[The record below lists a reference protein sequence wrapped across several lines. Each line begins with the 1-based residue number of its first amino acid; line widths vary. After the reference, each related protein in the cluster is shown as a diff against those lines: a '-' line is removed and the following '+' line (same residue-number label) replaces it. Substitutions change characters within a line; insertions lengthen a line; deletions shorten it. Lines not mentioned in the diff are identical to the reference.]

1 MKNIVFALSVC
12 LSLICSSAHA
22 QRVALVIGNA
32 AYQSEKPL
40 ANPVSDARLIAK
52 TLKDDLQFDQVEKL
66 ENAGIEQIDRAVER
80 FIERAQRADAAVFYF
95 SGHGMQDDS
104 KRNYLIPVDAKL
116 QSSSD
121 LKRKAYSADDLVQR
135 LGSAS
140 PRVSL
145 VVLDACRDNPFA
157 SGTKSASKGLAR
169 ISDSNLSEGMLIA
182 YATRDGD
189 VAKDDSPYARS
200 LADNLKKRDQP
211 ILVTF
216 DNVASSVKQATNG
229 SQRPTRYGDLPATTF
244 LLPFISGGKPVQ
256 SPAQQQ
262 AIEDEAWATA
272 RQANTVDALES
283 YLEQYPSGRYAKLA
297 QVKLKAL
304 RGSSNP
310 PAVTASTS
318 ESAGSNKPQPGSVFR
333 DCSDASCPEMVWIPK
348 GSFMMGSSTDETGRE
363 VAEGPQHEV
372 SVRLFALGKTEITV
386 GQYRAFVNATDFRTD
401 AEKNSGEK
409 NGCYAWDA
417 SDGKW
422 DWHPGRY
429 WDSPGF
435 TQDDSHPVV
444 CISHND
450 AQAYVDWLSRK
461 TGKQYRLPSEAEW
474 EYAARGGTRTARY
487 WGDNPDQACRYA
499 NVADTTEGPNGL
511 KLPDKH
517 NCNDGYFFTA
527 PVGRYV
533 ANAYG
538 LYDMLGNASEWVAD
552 CLNESYD
559 GAPVDGSAWQR
570 GNCYKHVL
578 RGAGWYKAAP
588 WRARSAFRGWS
599 DSAKRYLDTG
609 FRVARTN

>member
-40 ANPVSDARLIAK
+40 ANPVNDARLIAK

-95 SGHGMQDDS
+95 SGHGMQDDG

-157 SGTKSASKGLAR
+157 SGSKSASKGLAR

-216 DNVASSVKQATNG
+216 DHVASSVKQATNG
-229 SQRPTRYGDLPATTF
+229 SQRPTRYGDLPATTY

-256 SPAQQQ
+256 SEAERQ

-272 RQANTVDALES
+272 KQANTVDALES

-304 RGSSNP
+304 RGSANP
-310 PAVTASTS
+310 PAVMASTP
-318 ESAGSNKPQPGSVFR
+318 ESAANKPQPGSVFR
-333 DCSDASCPEMVWIPK
+333 DCNDGSCPEMVWIPA
-348 GSFMMGSSTDETGRE
+348 GRFSMGSPSDETDRMDN
-363 VAEGPQHEV
+363 EGPQHEV
-372 SVRLFALGKTEITV
+372 SVGLFALGKTEITV
-386 GQYRAFVNATDFRTD
+386 GQYRAFVNASDYRTE
-401 AEKNSGEK
+401 AEKNTGGK

-417 SDGKW
+417 SDGKI
-422 DWHPGRY
+422 DWRPGRY
-429 WDSPGF
+429 WGSPGF
-435 TQDDSHPVV
+435 TQEDNHPVV

-461 TGKQYRLPSEAEW
+461 TGKKYRLPSEAEW
-474 EYAARGGTRTARY
+474 EYAARGGTRSARY

-499 NVADTTEGPNGL
+499 NVADNTIGPNGR
-511 KLPDKH
+511 KWTNKH
-517 NCNDGYFFTA
+517 NCDDGYWFTA
-527 PVGRYV
+527 PVGHYV
-533 ANAYG
+533 ANGYG
-538 LYDMLGNASEWVAD
+538 LYDMLGNAGEWTAD
-552 CLNESYD
+552 CWNENYNS
-559 GAPVDGSAWQR
+559 APSNGSAWKSGDCSR
-570 GNCYKHVL
+570 RVL
-578 RGAGWYKAAP
+578 RGGSWDLKPAWV
-588 WRARSAFRGWS
+588 RSALRDW
-599 DSAKRYLDTG
+599 DETAYRVVNAG